1 MENHT
6 MNTTAFILF
15 EASMKSKKLRGL
27 IFAIII
33 LLAAVG
39 VRADTLIGDINRI
52 DVEKKEI
59 IVHVKGDRPLQ
70 MGERVYVNVDG
81 QKAVMTATFPMLSS
95 SKCVLE
101 PKYSGLFGRLQ
112 KGMSVFSL
120 ASGGEKAQ
128 KSETAGTR
136 LFSKIL
142 GGTELDVL
150 KDIRQTRDGGYIVIG
165 TTSSNDGNVI
175 GNHGSEDVWVVK
187 LDASG
192 TIQWQRCLGGPGN
205 DTGRSVQQTPDG
217 GYIIAADTS
226 SVEGDI
232 MGNHGRSDIWVIK
245 LDASG
250 NVQWR
255 RCYGGAN
262 DDTAGNIQVT
272 SDGGYILIGTTN
284 SSDGDMSDNH
294 GGSDMWVARLDAA
307 GHIQW
312 QRSLGGSGTDNG
324 FSVIQMRDG
333 GYLLA
338 GQTSSTNDDVSGETG
353 SNVPDGWLVKLDASG
368 QTRWQ
373 RVLSGCETLRCG
385 IIGQNGNDAIVVL
398 EEERA
403 SYRHEGCVFYA
414 IESLMEVDTTG
425 VIRWR
430 RSFRDDMVRSSGT
443 VERLANGEYVLAYVT
458 EITRTIHGQE
468 QQFYATVVE
477 RIDVSGRIRLRRQLG
492 AVMEADRYFECEAFV
507 MIRQVG
513 DGGYM
518 LAGTVDTANRD
529 SNGNSNFDIL
539 VAKIDQNGNSAPVQ
553 R

>member
-1 MENHT
+1 
-6 MNTTAFILF
+6 
-15 EASMKSKKLRGL
+15 MKEKKLRGL
-27 IFAIII
+27 VVAIIV
-33 LLAAVG
+33 LLAAAG
-39 VRADTLIGDINRI
+39 VRADTQIGDIHRI
-52 DVEKKEI
+52 DGEKKEI
-59 IVHVKGDRPLQ
+59 IVHVKGERTLQ

-101 PKYSGLFGRLQ
+101 PKYAGLFGRLQ
-112 KGMSVFSL
+112 KGMAVFAF
-120 ASGGEKAQ
+120 ASGGEKAP
-128 KSETAGTR
+128 KSDAVGSR

-142 GGTELDVL
+142 GGSDLDVL
-150 KDIRQTRDGGYIVIG
+150 RDIRQTRDGGYIVIG
-165 TTSSNDGNVI
+165 TTGSNDGNVI

-192 TIQWQRCLGGPGN
+192 AIQWQRCLGGPGN
-205 DTGRSVQQTPDG
+205 DSGKSVQQTADG
-217 GYIIAADTS
+217 GFIIAADTS
-226 SVEGDI
+226 STEGDV
-232 MGNHGRSDIWVIK
+232 MGNHGGSDIWVIK

-262 DDTAGNIQVT
+262 DDTAGSVQTT

-284 SSDGDMSDNH
+284 SSDGDVSDNH
-294 GGSDMWVARLDAA
+294 GGSDIWVARLNAA

-333 GYLLA
+333 GYLAA

-353 SNVPDGWLVKLDASG
+353 SNSPDGWLVKLDASG
-368 QTRWQ
+368 RTQWQ
-373 RVLSGCETLRCG
+373 RVLSGCDTMRCG

-403 SYRHEGCVFYA
+403 SYRHEGCVFYS
-414 IESLMEVDTTG
+414 IESLIEVDATG

-430 RSFRDDMVRSSGT
+430 RSFRDDLVRSSGT
-443 VERLANGEYVLAYVT
+443 VERTAGGEYMLAYVT
-458 EITRTIHGQE
+458 EITRSVNDQE
-468 QQFYATVVE
+468 QQFYATVIE
-477 RIDVSGRIRLRRQLG
+477 RIDESGRVKMRRQLG
-492 AVMEADRYFECEAFV
+492 AVMQADRYFECEAFV
-507 MIRQVG
+507 TIRQAG
-513 DGGYM
+513 DGGFI

-539 VAKIDQNGNSAPVQ
+539 VARIDQNGNAAPVQ